1 LQVDPEYLRQ
11 HYERLSDE
19 ALLEVD
25 REDLVDVAQKCYDE
39 EVSRRG
45 LDVRTGKAR
54 VAREHVISSQ
64 SDALGDDEEA
74 VDEESVDDAA
84 EAGDQPGWLEEAA
97 CVLSYNVHPGQHLAP
112 ECENARDV
120 LQAAG
125 IPCYLELHEI
135 EQSSAPEPTHDWRVL
150 VPGKLN
156 LRATSVLE
164 EEIFNPEI
172 EAQWRAHLQELSDD
186 ELRAVTPRQAYG
198 GLFDRLE
205 RVTRAYEDEMA
216 RRGLKPESR

>member
-1 LQVDPEYLRQ
+1 MLVQVRVL
-11 HYERLSDE
+11 
-19 ALLEVD
+19 AD

-164 EEIFNPEI
+164 EEIGDQVLLGDLHLEGGAIQLLSRRQGNSDVE
-172 EAQWRAHLQELSDD
+172 RALLHIQI
-186 ELRAVTPRQAYG
+186 
-198 GLFDRLE
+198 
-205 RVTRAYEDEMA
+205 
-216 RRGLKPESR
+216 SR

>member
-1 LQVDPEYLRQ
+1 MPPVAMLYAPGLNPAKRGW
-11 HYERLSDE
+11 SGT
-19 ALLEVD
+19 LL
-25 REDLVDVAQKCYDE
+25 
-39 EVSRRG
+39 
-45 LDVRTGKAR
+45 
-54 VAREHVISSQ
+54 
-64 SDALGDDEEA
+64 
-74 VDEESVDDAA
+74 
-84 EAGDQPGWLEEAA
+84 
-97 CVLSYNVHPGQHLAP
+97 
-112 ECENARDV
+112 
-120 LQAAG
+120 
-125 IPCYLELHEI
+125 I

-156 LRATSVLE
+156 LTATSVLE